1 MLRSLT
7 ENDDGLVH
15 DGRSHLWWDGN
26 ILAADLGVDLEEQVQ
41 HGRPLFHRL
50 LHGLCAQDL
59 RHNSNFCVGDAL
71 DIGIGKAV
79 LSWDNE
85 KN

>member
-1 MLRSLT
+1 
-7 ENDDGLVH
+7 
-15 DGRSHLWWDGN
+15 
-26 ILAADLGVDLEEQVQ
+26 LAADLGVDLEEQVQ